1 MISILCFL
9 YFSEASGNSKF
20 LCRDHFKGSISQYS
34 YETLYLLSL
43 SSLDNEPKATW
54 GKNTEEFIVSK
65 IMVNAI
71 IKLYRK
77 RGEGGEDHTETRD
90 FDPKTFNY
98 PPVLIAASVFP
109 RSKMS

>member
-1 MISILCFL
+1 MNLKPHEEK
-9 YFSEASGNSKF
+9 Y
-20 LCRDHFKGSISQYS
+20 
-34 YETLYLLSL
+34 
-43 SSLDNEPKATW
+43 W
-54 GKNTEEFIVSK
+54 GIHCIENYGKR
-65 IMVNAI
+65 I

-90 FDPKTFNY
+90 FDPWTFNY

>member
-1 MISILCFL
+1 MKLKPHEEKILRNSL
-9 YFSEASGNSKF
+9 Y
-20 LCRDHFKGSISQYS
+20 R
-34 YETLYLLSL
+34 
-43 SSLDNEPKATW
+43 
-54 GKNTEEFIVSK
+54 
-65 IMVNAI
+65 MVNAI